1 MIMVLGEFQN
11 VFAIHPVYKVI
22 QRLEQSVS
30 TTHIRLARFVFSS
43 FLTNWI
49 YSGISLSDQ
58 LDATRFFINDSSHAT
73 NMAGRFADGAL
84 AMRF

>member
-1 MIMVLGEFQN
+1 MIMVLGEFQS
-11 VFAIHPVYKVI
+11 VFTIRPVYKVI
-22 QRLEQSVS
+22 QGLEQSVS
-30 TTHIRLARFVFSS
+30 TTHIRLAKFVSSS

-58 LDATRFFINDSSHAT
+58 LDATRFFINGSSHAT